1 MLRGRS
7 LRPGLLLSRG
17 WRSLLPQRRR
27 RLLRTRLRLS
37 LWLTLWRR
45 SCLLPGWQWLRLLN
59 LLLTLLRWGRS
70 GLVLSGRWRLLRTRL
85 WLDLLRTLRR
95 CRCGRLVLAW
105 RWRLLRAR
113 LWLNLLLL
121 RRRSRSRLV
130 LRWLG
135 RLLRTSLR
143 LGLTLN
149 LLRGWRRCGSGG
161 RLISSRLIAI
171 RLRLDWGWRRS
182 RRRLRARTPGG
193 RLTGIGLNILP
204 GCVGLPGRVLLLSGV
219 RLLRCVRLR
228 DWWNRARGRSGTR
241 RNYRS
246 DGFALRYWLR
256 CCNDSWL
263 SLIHGNELLSIL
275 RGLFAMLN
283 LSGHRGNA
291 LFASSG

>member
-7 LRPGLLLSRG
+7 LRPGLLLSRW

-27 RLLRTRLRLS
+27 CLLRTRLRLS

-45 SCLLPGWQWLRLLN
+45 SCLLPGWRWLRRLN
-59 LLLTLLRWGRS
+59 LLLTLLRWGWS
-70 GLVLSGRWRLLRTRL
+70 GLVLSRRRRLLRT
-85 WLDLLRTLRR
+85 
-95 CRCGRLVLAW
+95 
-105 RWRLLRAR
+105 R

-204 GCVGLPGRVLLLSGV
+204 GCVGLPCRVLLLSGV

-256 CCNDSWL
+256 RCNDSWL